1 MSQDNGLELK
11 VGSFVL
17 MANLVLTFFVISI
30 SDLSIFEKGRH
41 IQVVFGFASGLR
53 EAAPVRLAG
62 VEVGLIKKLQVFVD
76 HNDGGKTKV
85 RVNVWIKEDI
95 GIPADSSVTINQL
108 GILGEKYL
116 EIIPGNST
124 ELVKD
129 NSVIV
134 GHDPVPIE
142 KITERVD
149 TLMIKLESTID
160 SVNNGILTDK
170 NKKSLQAT
178 LEGLGVLGTDLKEG
192 RGTLGKLLT
201 DESIYNNIDQL
212 ISDLKEGRGTLGK
225 LMTDDSIYN
234 NLDELT
240 SDLKSNPWKLLYRPK
255 SKE

>member
-1 MSQDNGLELK
+1 MSRDNGLELK

-17 MANLVLTFFVISI
+17 MAALALTFFIISV

-62 VEVGLIKKLQVFVD
+62 VEVGLVKKLQVFVD
-76 HNDGGKTKV
+76 ENDAGKTKV
-85 RVNVWIKEDI
+85 RVNVWIKDDI
-95 GIPADSSVTINQL
+95 AIPADSKITINQL

-116 EIIPGNST
+116 EIIPGTST
-124 ELVKD
+124 DSIKD
-129 NSVIV
+129 DSVII

-149 TLMIKLESTID
+149 GLMAKFEITVD

-170 NKKSLQAT
+170 NKKSLEDA
-178 LEGLGVLGTDLKEG
+178 LEGFGAVGTDLKEG

-201 DESIYNNIDQL
+201 DESIYNNL
-212 ISDLKEGRGTLGK
+212 
-225 LMTDDSIYN
+225 DD
-234 NLDELT
+234 LT
-240 SDLKSNPWKLLYRPK
+240 SDLKGNPWKLLYRPK
-255 SKE
+255 PK